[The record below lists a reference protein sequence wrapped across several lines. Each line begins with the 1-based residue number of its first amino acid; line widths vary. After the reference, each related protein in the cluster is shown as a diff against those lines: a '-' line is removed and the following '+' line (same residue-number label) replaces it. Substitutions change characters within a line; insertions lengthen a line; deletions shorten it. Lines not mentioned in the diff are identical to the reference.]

1 MIVIHITGNT
11 EDAAKLSY
19 CYDGL
24 ANLIILKDVAREKVE
39 EVLKLYPHE
48 KVMLLGHGSRDGL
61 WAPNRNRFIIDKFN
75 VDLLKERTVIGI
87 WCYASEFADKYELR
101 GFFTSM
107 FISNMEEALMNGY
120 IDQTEEQIFEELDIF
135 SHEVNK
141 LLSNDIKLEQW
152 VELLQSMAHKD
163 IPFVRFNYEALSYFE

>member
-1 MIVIHITGNT
+1 MIVVHITGNT

-24 ANLIILKDVAREKVE
+24 ANLIILKDVCREKVE

-48 KVMLLGHGSRDGL
+48 KVMFLGHGSRDGL
-61 WAPNRNRFIIDKFN
+61 FDCRRSRFIIDKFN

-87 WCYASEFADKYELR
+87 WCYAAEFADKHELR

-107 FISNMEEALMNGY
+107 FISNMEEALMNSF
-120 IDQTEEQIFEELDIF
+120 INETDETIESELNVFCI
-135 SHEVNK
+135 NINN
-141 LLSNDIKLEQW
+141 LLKEDIKLDQW
-152 VELLQSMAHKD
+152 VDMLQLHCNKK
-163 IPFVRFNYEALSYFE
+163 IPFVSFNYEALTYFE